1 MSPDDQALLDYA
13 RMWAPYGGPR
23 RGDILVEFGMSPAHF
38 YTHLRRILDSRFL
51 GRTSSP
57 RVNSSASTPWST
69 PNPGRPDHLDGI
81 ARTRDRHVT
90 HAQLVELSGATGV

>member
-38 YTHLRRILDSRFL
+38 YTQLRRILDCRFL
-51 GRTSSP
+51 VTNKFAPGELVRLHAV
-57 RVNSSASTPWST
+57 VNAQ
-69 PNPGRPDHLDGI
+69 PGLP
-81 ARTRDRHVT
+81 
-90 HAQLVELSGATGV
+90 